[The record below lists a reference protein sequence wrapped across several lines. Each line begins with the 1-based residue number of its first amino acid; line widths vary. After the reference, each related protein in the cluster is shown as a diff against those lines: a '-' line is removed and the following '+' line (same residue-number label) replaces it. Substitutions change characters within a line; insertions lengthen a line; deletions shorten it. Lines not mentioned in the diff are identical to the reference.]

1 MTVSVILK
9 TLNEEA
15 RIGAAIESVL
25 AALDGVGGEV
35 IVADGG
41 SRDRTLAI
49 AARYPIQ
56 VVQLEPSIRP
66 SCGIGPQLGFQYSR
80 EPFICLMDGD
90 MLLDPGFLPEA
101 LSYLSANPR
110 AAGVTGHVE
119 EMNDTSLE
127 YVRRRRRVSPENRI
141 GTIDR
146 MNGGGLYRRAAVEQA
161 GYLSDRNLHGY
172 EEFDLGLA
180 AYMLALA
187 VFLAAI
193 RLERPRSPLL
203 ARIGLTSYSM
213 YLFHGV
219 VNALVYR
226 ALPLTGEFGDIAT
239 MLVCTGLTL
248 ALSWLV
254 YRTVERPMIS
264 LGRGLSPRSGAS
276 LVPSA
281 TRVGAFHGRAESTRP
296 LVGSHAGKQDT
307 MLHQS
312 SDYRAVR
319 RGDVPLP
326 GREQGLPPL
335 DIAIGAIPDTHP
347 GGRLAGAMLGT
358 AIAAIT
364 LSWFALLG
372 YVGWKIA
379 EAL

>member
-25 AALDGVGGEV
+25 AALDGIGGEV

-49 AARYPIQ
+49 ASSYPIQ

-101 LSYLSANPR
+101 LSYLSGNPR

-127 YVRRRRRVSPENRI
+127 YVRRGRRVSPENRI
-141 GTIDR
+141 GVIDR

-172 EEFDLGLA
+172 EEFDLGLRLRARGWSLYRLDRRFVRHFGHAINAYALLLRRWKSGYLRGIGEVLRA
-180 AYMLALA
+180 ALGQPQWQRLVAELPELKLWGIVY
-187 VFLAAI
+187 FWLAAMVA
-193 RLERPRSPLL
+193 LPFALLSPVMGL
-203 ARIGLTSYSM
+203 AIDAALTAGVIGLMSLRQKSLSLGLYAVVAW
-213 YLFHGV
+213 LFH
-219 VNALVYR
+219 AA
-226 ALPLTGEFGDIAT
+226 ALPLGFVQARKAPEAWIE
-239 MLVCTGLTL
+239 
-248 ALSWLV
+248 S
-254 YRTVERPMIS
+254 
-264 LGRGLSPRSGAS
+264 
-276 LVPSA
+276 
-281 TRVGAFHGRAESTRP
+281 RVVSE
-296 LVGSHAGKQDT
+296 GS
-307 MLHQS
+307 
-312 SDYRAVR
+312 
-319 RGDVPLP
+319 
-326 GREQGLPPL
+326 
-335 DIAIGAIPDTHP
+335 
-347 GGRLAGAMLGT
+347 
-358 AIAAIT
+358 
-364 LSWFALLG
+364 
-372 YVGWKIA
+372 
-379 EAL
+379 